1 MPKPRSPRDVLYSMA
16 ILLFETA
23 MDMRDFLPETP
34 HSMSHEQLR
43 IATALVTI
51 KRESARI
58 IATLTGEEP
67 GQ

>member
-23 MDMRDFLPETP
+23 MDMRDFLPPTP
-34 HSMSHEQLR
+34 HSMSSEQLR

-51 KRESARI
+51 KRESAHI
-58 IATLTGEEP
+58 IATLTGEET